1 MSDPK
6 HQQVNDAIVA
16 GCAENFE
23 LFLHTL
29 KIPSSFGP
37 ISFSANVTDFQEE
50 TFRSIAPALEAVRKG
65 TQPPRRRFWIER
77 TKKAS
82 KDGDIAL
89 MLLWQLAFAIRP
101 VYIQVGAADRDQAG
115 IVKKR
120 MKDTVYYN
128 PWLEDLV
135 DIQQYHARHKGGLCE
150 MDLLPADAGTAHGGT
165 PDLMVINELSHIHD
179 HKWDFAET
187 MMDNAAGVPYGV
199 VIIAT
204 NAGFKG
210 THAEIW
216 RQNAIDSSDWDAF
229 ILDQPSPW
237 INEHDLV
244 DAKKRNS
251 KARYSRLWLGQW
263 TNPAGENFD
272 EKDID
277 FAFSQSAHEL
287 TEPEDDWIYFGGL
300 DLGVSNDHSAFV
312 IMGANVE
319 QQQLKLAY
327 AKRWKPR
334 RDTGEIDLM
343 EVEDTV
349 AELYERFRLNGVWFD
364 PFQAKLMAQ
373 RLKKQ
378 NYRMVDYSFT
388 GKNLNEMAQAWKQVL
403 EGRKISLYDNY
414 EIELEKDLSKLQIV
428 EKAYGYRLEATRDA
442 AGHADVATAMI
453 MTLPVCVDYVGI
465 DWASYELRDDEP
477 LIMDAGAPLS
487 KEELDEA
494 PEDLRQIIEDAENL
508 SEGRR
513 YLEDSY
519 FNFDL

>member
-1 MSDPK
+1 MNEPNK
-6 HQQVNDAIVA
+6 TQQINDAIIA
-16 GCAENFE
+16 QCADNFE

-29 KIPSSFGP
+29 KIPSSMGP
-37 ISFSANVTDFQEE
+37 ITFSANVTPFQEE
-50 TFRSIAPALEAVRKG
+50 TFRAVAPALEAVRTG
-65 TQPPRRRFWIER
+65 TMPKRRRFWVER

-89 MLLWQLAFAIRP
+89 MLLWQLAFAVRP

-120 MKDTVYYN
+120 MKDTMFYN
-128 PWLEDLV
+128 EWLNDLV

-150 MDLLPADAGTAHGGT
+150 MDLLPADASTAHGGT
-165 PDLMVINELSHIHD
+165 PDLMIINELSHIHD

-210 THAEIW
+210 TNAEIW
-216 RQNAIDSSDWDAF
+216 RQNAIESPDWDAF
-229 ILDQPSPW
+229 ILDKPSPW
-237 INEHDLV
+237 INESDLR

-251 KARYSRLWLGQW
+251 KSRYARLWLGQW
-263 TNPAGENFD
+263 TLQGGENFD
-272 EKDID
+272 EQDID
-277 FAFSQSAHEL
+277 YAFNRGAHEL
-287 TEPEDDWIYFGGL
+287 SEPEDDWVYLGGL

-312 IMGANVE
+312 IMGCNVE
-319 QQQLKLAY
+319 KQELKMAY

-343 EVEDTV
+343 EIEDTV
-349 AELYERFRLNGVWFD
+349 AELYDRFRLMGVWFD

-378 NYRMVDYSFT
+378 GYRMVDYSFT
-388 GKNLNEMAQAWKQVL
+388 GKHLNLMAEAYKQVL
-403 EGRKISLYDNY
+403 EGRKIALYDNY

-442 AGHADVATAMI
+442 QGHADVATALVL
-453 MTLPVCVDYVGI
+453 TLPTAVDYVGI
-465 DWASYELRDDEP
+465 DWNAYQLRDDDP
-477 LIMDAGAPLS
+477 LIMDAGAPLT
-487 KEELDEA
+487 KEELEDA
-494 PEDLRQIIEDAENL
+494 PEDLRQIMEDADDIGVNWHDDK
-508 SEGRR
+508 R
-513 YLEDSY
+513 
-519 FNFDL
+519 FNFDF